1 MTLLCL
7 HAAGAGRAEWSTPGR
22 SRPTGKTRPS
32 ISATDACPSCLRD
45 WWNTGFHPI
54 LDWRLAADT
63 LDILLDGQV
72 HHDRWKHVRAAALTG
87 VTQAFQWTILDDG
100 PVPVIDTGQGLIYIV
115 HPLQN
120 IDAGLIG
127 GIPTAHGTAL
137 PFDVFNFDRRP
148 GEIYRRL

>member
-1 MTLLCL
+1 MVDTRAL
-7 HAAGAGRAEWSTPGR
+7 AADWEDPAVHQCDGS
-22 SRPTGKTRPS
+22 
-32 ISATDACPSCLRD
+32 CPSCLRD
-45 WWNTGFHPI
+45 WSNTGFHPI

-72 HHDRWKHVRAAALTG
+72 HHDRWKDIRAAALTG
-87 VTQAFQWTILDDG
+87 VTQAFQWTILDNG
-100 PVPVIDTGQGLIYIV
+100 PVPVIDTGQGLICIV